1 MGLLVDGV
9 WQDDVSRTKDGHFI
23 RPTAQFRN
31 WVTPDGGSGSSGVG
45 GFAAEGGR
53 YHLYVSLSCPWAHRT
68 IIFRKLKGLENLISM
83 SIVSPDM
90 LKDGWTFN
98 VAEGSSGDTA
108 NGKSK
113 LSEIYLLT
121 DPRYSG
127 RVSVPV
133 LWDKKRK
140 TIVNNE
146 SSEIIRMFNSAFET
160 FTNVHTDYYPEKLRA
175 EIDRLNDLVY
185 PNINNGVYRAGF
197 ASSQTAYEQAFRNVF
212 DALDEVEQ
220 RLSRHRYLVGN
231 TITEADWR
239 LFCTLIR
246 FDAVYYSHFKCN
258 WRHIYEFPNMSNY
271 LRDLYQVPGVTETVS
286 IEQIKRHYYG
296 SQRQVNP
303 TGIVPVG
310 PQLDFAAPHD
320 RARFG

>member
-1 MGLLVDGV
+1 MG
-9 WQDDVSRTKDGHFI
+9 R
-23 RPTAQFRN
+23 
-31 WVTPDGGSGSSGVG
+31 
-45 GFAAEGGR
+45 E
-53 YHLYVSLSCPWAHRT
+53 
-68 IIFRKLKGLENLISM
+68 
-83 SIVSPDM
+83 
-90 LKDGWTFN
+90 GWTFN
-98 VAEGSSGDTA
+98 KSEGSTGDEI
-108 NGKSK
+108 NGKGK
-113 LSEIYLLT
+113 LSEIYLLAN
-121 DPRYSG
+121 PRYSG

-146 SSEIIRMFNSAFET
+146 SAEIIRMLNSAFDG
-160 FTNVHTDYYPEKLRA
+160 FTNVRTDYYPENLRA
-175 EIDRLNDLVY
+175 EIDRLNDLIF

-197 ASSQTAYEQAFRNVF
+197 ATSQAAYEQAFRNVF
-212 DALDEVEQ
+212 DTLDELEQ
-220 RLSRHRYLVGN
+220 ILSQHRYLARS

-258 WRHIYEFPNMSNY
+258 WRHISEFPNLSNY
-271 LRDLYQVPGVTETVS
+271 LRDLYQVPGVAETVS